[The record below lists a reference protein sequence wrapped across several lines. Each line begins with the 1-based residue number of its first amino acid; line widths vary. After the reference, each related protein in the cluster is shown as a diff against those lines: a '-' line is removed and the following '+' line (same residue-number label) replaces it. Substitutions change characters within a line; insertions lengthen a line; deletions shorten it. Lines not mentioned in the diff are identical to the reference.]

1 MTREDTIRSLFSKQE
16 RGLEIGPSYNPI
28 AARRLGYNVEVL
40 DHASA
45 DELRA
50 KYAGEANVDAKLIE
64 DVNYVWSS
72 SSLSETIGKVAAY
85 DYIVASHVIEHTP
98 DMLGFLNECSKL
110 LAPDGRLVL
119 AVPDMRRCFDACRP
133 ISSLGHI
140 LQAAHE
146 KRTRHTAATAF
157 DHIAYMAMLEGRAGW
172 SKDQRGTVT
181 LVNDLAFAR
190 SVWERSLHDTAY
202 FDFHAW
208 VFTPSS
214 FRLILSD
221 LHELGATDLRE
232 SDFQLTDEIEFL
244 CVLRKNSPGKAPSRS
259 QLACAIRTELMEWPA
274 EAGH

>member
-1 MTREDTIRSLFSKQE
+1 MTRENAIRSLFSKQG

-28 AARRLGYNVEVL
+28 APRRLGYNVEVL

-50 KYAGEANVDAKLIE
+50 KYAGEANVDGRLIE
-64 DVNYVWSS
+64 EVNYVWSGL
-72 SSLSETIGKVAAY
+72 SLSETIGKAAAY
-85 DYIVASHVIEHTP
+85 DYIVASHVIEHMP
-98 DMLGFLNECSKL
+98 DMLGFLNECGKL

-133 ISSLGHI
+133 LSSLGDI

-157 DHIAYMAMLEGRAGW
+157 DHIAYMAGLEGRAGW
-172 SKDQRGTVT
+172 SKDERGTVA
-181 LVNDLAFAR
+181 LVNSLAFAQ
-190 SVWERSLHDTAY
+190 SVWNRSLHDTAY
-202 FDFHAW
+202 YDFHAW

-214 FRLILSD
+214 FRLALSD

-232 SDFQLTDEIEFL
+232 SDFRLTDGFEFL
-244 CVLRKNSPGKAPSRS
+244 CVLRRNSPGTVPSRS
-259 QLACAIRTELMEWPA
+259 QLAHAIRTELMEWPA
-274 EAGH
+274 RPGR